1 MGEKRIV
8 ARVEDLMF
16 RAKVDAA
23 ARNLSVPV
31 DFVGSP
37 ADLPKA
43 LASGAAAA
51 AFVEVTPAVLDAIEA
66 GQKKGRAASV
76 PMVGFLSHV
85 DRVLAERAKA
95 AGIDRVLSRS
105 QFSETLPDLILEF
118 TSPGVERNAQEEP
131 ELPEE

>member
-31 DFVGSP
+31 EFVGAP
-37 ADLPKA
+37 GDLPKA

-51 AFVEVTPAVLDAIEA
+51 FVELTPAVLDALEA
-66 GQKKGRAASV
+66 SRKKGGAAAV

-85 DRVLAERAKA
+85 DKALAERAKA
-95 AGIDRVLSRS
+95 AGIDRVIPRS
-105 QFSETLPDLILEF
+105 QFSETLPDLILEY
-118 TSPGVERNAQEEP
+118 TSPGVERISNEEP

>member
-1 MGEKRIV
+1 MGEKKIV

-23 ARNLSVPV
+23 ARNLSIPV
-31 DFVGSP
+31 EFVGAA

-43 LASGAAAA
+43 LASGAPAA

-66 GQKKGRAASV
+66 ARKKGAAAV

-85 DRVLAERAKA
+85 DKPLAERAKA
-95 AGIDRVLSRS
+95 AGIERVISRS

-118 TSPGVERNAQEEP
+118 TSPGVERISQEEP

>member
-31 DFVGSP
+31 EFVGSP

-43 LASGAAAA
+43 IASGTAAAA
-51 AFVEVTPAVLDAIEA
+51 LVELTPAVLDAIEA
-66 GQKKGRAASV
+66 GRKKGGTPAT

-85 DRVLAERAKA
+85 DKALADRAKA

-118 TSPGVERNAQEEP
+118 TSPGVERAAEEEP

>member
-23 ARNLSVPV
+23 ARNLSIPV
-31 DFVGSP
+31 DFLGSP

-43 LASGAAAA
+43 IASGGPAA
-51 AFVEVTPAVLDAIEA
+51 AFVELTPAVLEAIEGA
-66 GQKKGRAASV
+66 RKKGGASAV

-85 DRVLAERAKA
+85 DKTLAERAKA
-95 AGIDRVLSRS
+95 AGIERVLSRS

-118 TSPGVERNAQEEP
+118 TSPGVERMPQEEP

>member
-31 DFVGSP
+31 DFVAAP
-37 ADLPKA
+37 ADLGGA
-43 LASGAAAA
+43 LAAGPAA
-51 AFVEVTPAVLDAIEA
+51 AFLELTPALLDEVEKLGKKRA
-66 GQKKGRAASV
+66 GV
-76 PMVGFLSHV
+76 PIVGFLSHV
-85 DRVLAERAKA
+85 DKTLAERARA
-95 AGIDRVLSRS
+95 AGIDRVLPRS
-105 QFSETLPDLILEF
+105 QFSETLPDLILEY
-118 TSPGVERNAQEEP
+118 TSPGVERIAEEEP

>member
-31 DFVGSP
+31 EFVGAP
-37 ADLPKA
+37 GDLPKA
-43 LASGAAAA
+43 LASGAVA
-51 AFVEVTPAVLDAIEA
+51 AFVELTPAVLDAIEA
-66 GQKKGRAASV
+66 SRKKGSARI

-85 DRVLAERAKA
+85 DKALADRARA
-95 AGIDRVLSRS
+95 AGIDRVLPRS

-118 TSPGVERNAQEEP
+118 TSPGVERVAQEEP

>member
-31 DFVGSP
+31 DFVASP
-37 ADLPKA
+37 AELAGA
-43 LASGAAAA
+43 LAAGPAA
-51 AFVEVTPAVLDAIEA
+51 AFVELTPAVLDAVEA
-66 GQKKGRAASV
+66 ARKKGAAASV
-76 PMVGFLSHV
+76 PMVGFLAHT
-85 DRVLAERAKA
+85 DKVLADRARA
-95 AGIDRVLSRS
+95 AGIERVLPRS

-118 TSPGVERNAQEEP
+118 TSPGVERVATEEP